1 MGAKKG
7 ELITLKTLKKQKGQE
22 RGDQGEGWEIG
33 TQPKTVF
40 PRDGQMALKA
50 VRFDC
55 SNLIHKI
62 RGVSMNE
69 LTRDEMRERL
79 GNIDQIREI
88 IVGSQIRDY
97 NHRFEQIEANL
108 ILLQKEFRDRIE
120 EVKNLSGT
128 EMRGAVEALE
138 KKIKSVSLNTQEDL
152 TDVRQQ
158 LERTKAKISHTIE
171 SLDESLDKQTKSIRE
186 QIMEMQQTHQET
198 IHNLRERVFE
208 EVERRFS
215 NLKEGKVARDDMAE
229 ILFEIGM
236 RLKGTE
242 FAPELR
248 EAAETQITADLLLP
262 DHHNGE

>member
-1 MGAKKG
+1 
-7 ELITLKTLKKQKGQE
+7 
-22 RGDQGEGWEIG
+22 
-33 TQPKTVF
+33 
-40 PRDGQMALKA
+40 
-50 VRFDC
+50 
-55 SNLIHKI
+55 
-62 RGVSMNE
+62 MNE
-69 LTRDEMRERL
+69 LSRDEMRERL

-138 KKIKSVSLNTQEDL
+138 KRIKSVSLNTQEDL

-186 QIMEMQQTHQET
+186 QIMEIQQTHQEN
-198 IHNLRERVFE
+198 IHTLRERVFE

-215 NLKEGKVARDDMAE
+215 NLKEGKIARDDMAE

-262 DHHNGE
+262 DHRNGE